1 MRTLFA
7 LFILSLVV
15 IGGCLGRTKLPDESV
30 IKDINVEDSDLG
42 QDVLDDSLGD
52 VDSDLADIEGSP
64 DSVQTAVSDDEWDEM
79 NQSLEEIDSMES
91 DLNPS
96 EYDVDT
102 TV

>member
-52 VDSDLADIEGSP
+52 VDSDLEGSP